1 MRAVA
6 VAEHGQGQE
15 DIARDDEPLEVR
27 FDHIRH
33 AGLAGFHAGAEA
45 RAGRF
50 LGVGFDDAGGVLADV
65 VGFFG
70 EGAGMDGDGLAD
82 HDEGEVD
89 DAADGEEGRVAEGS
103 DLLLERD
110 RENDAD
116 RYEDENEFAV
126 WRLETAKREIL
137 TDQKGERGRDT
148 VLEKVA

>member
-1 MRAVA
+1 M
-6 VAEHGQGQE
+6 
-15 DIARDDEPLEVR
+15 
-27 FDHIRH
+27 
-33 AGLAGFHAGAEA
+33 
-45 RAGRF
+45 
-50 LGVGFDDAGGVLADV
+50 ADV

-110 RENDAD
+110 REDDAD
-116 RYEDENEFAV
+116 RYEDENELAV
-126 WRLETAKREIL
+126 WRLENRKKESL
-137 TDQKGERGRDT
+137 TDQKGERGRET

>member
-1 MRAVA
+1 M
-6 VAEHGQGQE
+6 
-15 DIARDDEPLEVR
+15 
-27 FDHIRH
+27 
-33 AGLAGFHAGAEA
+33 
-45 RAGRF
+45 
-50 LGVGFDDAGGVLADV
+50 ADV

-137 TDQKGERGRDT
+137 TDQKGERGRET

>member
-1 MRAVA
+1 MA

-45 RAGRF
+45 CAGRF

-116 RYEDENEFAV
+116 RYEDENEFAA
-126 WRLETAKREIL
+126 WRLENSK
-137 TDQKGERGRDT
+137 KGDSY
-148 VLEKVA
+148 